1 VINLVVMVL
10 SANSKVTDS
19 IVINA
24 DPTTVF
30 DVLVDPKQH
39 PLFDGS
45 GTVKGTITGPPR
57 LYLGAKFAMRMR
69 LLVPYAIRN
78 TVIDYD
84 EDRRI
89 AWRHAAR
96 HVWRYELEPV
106 TGESGPATRVTETF
120 DYGPAPAGATYGRLG
135 FVGRAERGIPAS
147 LQQLKTLVESRT
159 VIASA
164 H

>member
-1 VINLVVMVL
+1 MAV
-10 SANSKVTDS
+10 SADKKVSDS
-19 IVINA
+19 IVIDA

-30 DVLVDPKQH
+30 DVLVDPRQH

-45 GTVKGTITGPPR
+45 GTVKGSITGPPR
-57 LYLGAKFAMRMR
+57 LYLGARFAMRMH

-78 TVIDYD
+78 TVCEYE

-89 AWRHAAR
+89 AWRHAGR

-106 TGESGPATRVTETF
+106 DSTTAGGKPGSGTRVTETF
-120 DYGPAPAGATYGRLG
+120 DYGPAPAGALYGRLG
-135 FVGRAERGIPAS
+135 FVARAESGIPAS

-159 VIASA
+159 VTAPSR
-164 H
+164 